1 MNPTR
6 RKKQHRYRLSRPEDL
21 GLVPLKYLKRK
32 TPPTTH
38 AIGTPPSTPPSSSSP
53 RGVVRSPSPRIL
65 GPHMDETARLS
76 SVDPQLAKAAFI
88 QLLIQKGLRI
98 PRSDFVEDWKSTML
112 RAERYDSVKAVER
125 CRRHWAIKSDWFGT
139 PDLKAVIRDLAPNLV
154 QKGCI
159 QVVPVRDS
167 NGRVVI
173 CLHFQP
179 KLYSSQER
187 EVRTNERRGKIT
199 MLYPGLPNKFHRSKS
214 TFSICWRVYWKISKP
229 RTRGFL
235 LLFGILK
242 T

>member
-1 MNPTR
+1 
-6 RKKQHRYRLSRPEDL
+6 
-21 GLVPLKYLKRK
+21 
-32 TPPTTH
+32 
-38 AIGTPPSTPPSSSSP
+38 
-53 RGVVRSPSPRIL
+53 
-65 GPHMDETARLS
+65 MDETARLS

-98 PRSDFVEDWKSTML
+98 PRSDLVEDWKSTML

-167 NGRVVI
+167 NGRAVV

-187 EVRTNERRGKIT
+187 EVR
-199 MLYPGLPNKFHRSKS
+199 
-214 TFSICWRVYWKISKP
+214 VD
-229 RTRGFL
+229 
-235 LLFGILK
+235 
-242 T
+242 

>member
-32 TPPTTH
+32 TPSSQPTTH
-38 AIGTPPSTPPSSSSP
+38 AGGTPPSTPPSSSSP
-53 RGVVRSPSPRIL
+53 RGVVTSPSPSIL
-65 GPHMDETARLS
+65 GHRMDETVRLPS
-76 SVDPQLAKAAFI
+76 ADPQVSKAEFI
-88 QLLIQKGLRI
+88 RLLTQKGLRI

-112 RAERYDSVKAVER
+112 RAERYDAAKAVER

-167 NGRVVI
+167 NGRAVV
-173 CLHFQP
+173 CLQFQP

-199 MLYPGLPNKFHRSKS
+199 
-214 TFSICWRVYWKISKP
+214 KP
-229 RTRGFL
+229 
-235 LLFGILK
+235 
-242 T
+242 